1 MAIQSEL
8 TGHADNGLRTLP
20 LSAALRRRASR
31 LVRFLRSYISAL
43 GLIQIALA
51 VACLGAFYVWGWHEL
66 LAMGL
71 AALSTVIIGIVM
83 SIGNTA
89 FSVSIEMSRQR
100 VNVGDD
106 VHIEIIVN
114 NPGHS
119 ATVTAR
125 GDLPIGMHH
134 ERFSIPPLTSG
145 QSKHTTVHFEAV
157 SRAVLDVGP
166 LRVRKGDPFGML
178 RHETSLAERKTLFIH
193 PDTVRLN
200 PLNAGIV
207 RDLEGQP
214 NGRIVDDDLEFY
226 GLREYNPGDDIRNV
240 HWLSSSKFGT
250 LMIRQY
256 EATHRTDTSLTLDVN
271 PYNYASAAEFE
282 MAVSVHASIGVQ
294 CLIQDRPLFAH
305 AGRYHVEQR
314 RAMEFL
320 DSCSAIEPDDR
331 QKTNLADGTLEYSP
345 QASLYCFT
353 VGSLELLDNIKRMVT
368 SLPPSSTSIVVQTD
382 PGASTRIRRFPN
394 FTLATLAQ
402 LDDLPRVVEAIS

>member
-8 TGHADNGLRTLP
+8 TGHADSGLSALP
-20 LSAALRRRASR
+20 LFAALRRRASR
-31 LVRFLRSYISAL
+31 LVRFLRSYISVL

-71 AALSTVIIGIVM
+71 VALSTVTIGIVM
-83 SIGNTA
+83 SLGNTA
-89 FSVSIEMSRQR
+89 FSASIEMSRQR
-100 VNVGDD
+100 VSVGDD

-114 NPGHS
+114 NPGRA

-125 GDLPIGMHH
+125 GDLPIGIHH
-134 ERFSIPPLTSG
+134 ERFLIPPLTSG
-145 QSKHTTVHFEAV
+145 QSKSTTVHFKAV
-157 SRAVLDVGP
+157 SRAVLDVGS
-166 LRVRKGDPFGML
+166 LRVRKGDPFGLL
-178 RHETSLAERKTLFIH
+178 RHETSLAGRKTLFIH
-193 PDTVRLN
+193 PETVRLN

-214 NGRIVDDDLEFY
+214 NGRIVNDDLEFY
-226 GLREYNPGDDIRNV
+226 GLREYKPGDDIRNV

-282 MAVSVHASIGVQ
+282 MAVSVHASVGVQ

-305 AGRYHVEQR
+305 AGRYHVKQR

-320 DSCSAIEPDDR
+320 DSCSAIAPDDR
-331 QKTNLADGTLEYSP
+331 QKMNLADGTLEYSP

-368 SLPPSSTSIVVQTD
+368 SLPSSSTTIVVQTD
-382 PGASTRIRRFPN
+382 PSASTRIRRFPN
-394 FTLATLAQ
+394 FTLATLAH